1 MFEWGVPRVWL
12 KDVDMPVRPVA
23 QTLWSSACPTNTLT
37 HTCARVGT
45 SSPSQGLAMARSF
58 GDIAA
63 ESVGVFAEPELSKV
77 TLNHTHPF
85 LIWASDGMSIHCS
98 TCVPAAQLFRSSAL
112 NPAVAVQVCG
122 SSFRR
127 RRRVRL

>member
-1 MFEWGVPRVWL
+1 
-12 KDVDMPVRPVA
+12 
-23 QTLWSSACPTNTLT
+23 
-37 HTCARVGT
+37 
-45 SSPSQGLAMARSF
+45 MARSF

-98 TCVPAAQLFRSSAL
+98 TCWFPTAQLFGSAL